1 MNTQKISR
9 RSLITQGGA
18 LAAAGVVLAACGSE
32 STGLS
37 RVGLSP
43 STTALPEAHVSDV
56 VLLRTA
62 QSVENLA
69 VAALSDPAM
78 SKGNAATKSA
88 IAVFLNGHRANAAA
102 IAPLIAARG
111 GTARDEQ
118 RRAVAGDNGDDRCDE
133 RRRVDPLDPA
143 ECCDVGIGG
152 CALVG
157 GQLGCD
163 RAVPAGRGQRER
175 RPGRRA
181 GLGAEVRGER
191 LDVRDV
197 VRVDGEEGREVVA

>member
-32 STGLS
+32 PSGLS

-69 VAALSDPAM
+69 VTALSDPAM
-78 SKGNAATKSA
+78 SKGNAATKAA
-88 IAVFLNGHRANAAA
+88 IAVFLEGHRA
-102 IAPLIAARG
+102 
-111 GTARDEQ
+111 
-118 RRAVAGDNGDDRCDE
+118 
-133 RRRVDPLDPA
+133 
-143 ECCDVGIGG
+143 
-152 CALVG
+152 
-157 GQLGCD
+157 
-163 RAVPAGRGQRER
+163 
-175 RPGRRA
+175 
-181 GLGAEVRGER
+181 
-191 LDVRDV
+191 
-197 VRVDGEEGREVVA
+197 